1 MKIRTAA
8 ISFAALAMLSQAA
21 PAANA
26 GADLV
31 AHRAIYKMSL
41 ASSKSG
47 SGVTA
52 ASGAMSYK
60 FGDSCDGWIVEN
72 KTALTFAYSDGAPV
86 STTWDFVTWE
96 SKDGL
101 HYRFRVRSTRDG
113 TVNEE
118 IDGTADL
125 DGKGKGGIAK
135 FTLPEAKSLP
145 LPPGTLFP
153 TEHTLRMIELAQHG
167 EHLAERTL
175 FDGTGTD
182 QTFAVSA
189 IIGKAAQGPN
199 SGAPDLPGINRL
211 LLAATSWPM
220 QMAFFPDGSD
230 DPEPD
235 YEVGVR
241 YYQNGVADEVL
252 QSFGNFSLKGT
263 LEKLEALPKPD
274 C

>member
-41 ASSKSG
+41 SSSKSG
-47 SGVTA
+47 SGVTT

-72 KTALTFAYSDGAPV
+72 KTALSFGYSDGAPV

-113 TVNEE
+113 QVNEE
-118 IDGTADL
+118 IDGVADL
-125 DGKGKGGIAK
+125 DGKGKGGLAK
-135 FTLPEAKSLP
+135 FTLPEAKTMKLP
-145 LPPGTLFP
+145 KGTLFP
-153 TEHTLRMIELAQHG
+153 TEHTVRMIELAQAG
-167 EHLAERTL
+167 EHMAERTL

-182 QTFAVSA
+182 NTFAVSA
-189 IIGKAAQGPN
+189 LIGKAAAANKNKPE
-199 SGAPDLPGINRL
+199 AAGISRA
-211 LLAATSWPM
+211 LLATPSW
-220 QMAFFPDGSD
+220 
-230 DPEPD
+230 
-235 YEVGVR
+235 
-241 YYQNGVADEVL
+241 
-252 QSFGNFSLKGT
+252 
-263 LEKLEALPKPD
+263 
-274 C
+274 

>member
-1 MKIRTAA
+1 MKLV
-8 ISFAALAMLSQAA
+8 ALAAVGLLMAGQTMA
-21 PAANA
+21 A
-26 GADLV
+26 GAGSEL
-31 AHRAIYKMSL
+31 APHRAIYRMNL
-41 ASSKSG
+41 ASTKSG

-86 STTWDFVTWE
+86 TTTWDFVTWE

-113 TVNEE
+113 TVSEE
-118 IDGTADL
+118 IDGVADL

-135 FTLPEAKSLP
+135 FTLPENSTLALP
-145 LPPGTLFP
+145 KGTLFP
-153 TEHTLRMIELAQHG
+153 TEHTIRLIEMALKG
-167 EHLAERTL
+167 EHLVERTL

-182 QTFAVSA
+182 QIFSVNAV
-189 IIGKAAQGPN
+189 IGKSRAGAQPAAKTGVN
-199 SGAPDLPGINRL
+199 GGL
-211 LLAATSWPM
+211 LSMQSWPM
-220 QMAFFPDGSD
+220 QMAFFPGDSNEPD
-230 DPEPD
+230 PD
-235 YEVGVR
+235 YEVAVR

-252 QSFGNFSLKGT
+252 QSFGNFSLRGT
-263 LEKLEALPKPD
+263 LESLESLPKPD